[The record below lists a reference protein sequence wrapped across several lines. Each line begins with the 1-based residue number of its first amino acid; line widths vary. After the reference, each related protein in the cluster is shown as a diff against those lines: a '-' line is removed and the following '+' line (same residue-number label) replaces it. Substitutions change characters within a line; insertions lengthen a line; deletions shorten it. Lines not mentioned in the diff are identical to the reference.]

1 MSSPITSGS
10 FAKAL
15 MPGVRKW
22 WGDSYAENS
31 LIWPKMFETETSS
44 KGFEEDVQS
53 TGFGLMPQKPEG
65 TALVYDTASQG
76 FIQRYTH
83 ITYALG
89 FVVTEEAIEDD
100 QYMVI
105 ARKRSRSLGFSM
117 RQTQETVAANVLNR
131 AFSSTY
137 AYGDG
142 KELIA
147 TDHPN
152 FSGGTWSNEL
162 NPAADLSEAALEQLN
177 IQIMN
182 AQDDRGLQINL
193 KARALIVPPSL
204 AFEAHRI
211 LKSVNQNDTANNAI
225 NAMRDMGLFP
235 DGVIVNPH
243 LTDLDAFF
251 VRTNCPDGL
260 MAFKRR
266 AAEVKEDNDFD
277 TSNMKVKGSFRAS
290 WGATDARG
298 VFGSEGA
305 S

>member
-1 MSSPITSGS
+1 MSSPITSGA

-22 WGDSYAENS
+22 WGDSYSENS
-31 LIWPKMFETETSS
+31 LIWPKMFDSETST
-44 KGFEEDVQS
+44 KAFEEDVQS
-53 TGFGLMPQKPEG
+53 TGFGLLPQKPEG

-152 FSGGTWSNEL
+152 FSGGTFSNEL
-162 NPAADLSEAALEQLN
+162 SPAADLSEAALEQLN
-177 IQIMN
+177 IQIMS

-193 KARALIVPPSL
+193 RARSLIVPPAL

-211 LKSVNQNDTANNAI
+211 LKSVNQNDTANNAV
-225 NAMRDMGLFP
+225 NALRDMGLFP

-243 LTDLDAFF
+243 LTDADAFF

-260 MAFKRR
+260 MAFMRR
-266 AAEVKEDNDFD
+266 RSEVKDDNDFD

-290 WGATDARG
+290 WGATDPRG
-298 VFGSEGA
+298 VFGSEGG
-305 S
+305 

>member
-22 WGDSYAENS
+22 WGDSYAENT
-31 LIWPKMFETETSS
+31 LIWPKMFETDTST
-44 KGFEEDVQS
+44 KAFEEDVQS

-105 ARKRSRSLGFSM
+105 AKKRSRALGFSM

-131 AFSSTY
+131 AFSSSYT
-137 AYGDG
+137 YGDG

-152 FSGGTWSNEL
+152 FNGGTWSNEL
-162 NPAADLSEAALEQLN
+162 SPAADLSEAALEQLN

-193 KARALIVPPSL
+193 KARSLIVPPAL

-225 NAMRDMGLFP
+225 NALRDMGLFP
-235 DGVIVNPH
+235 DGVIVNAH
-243 LTDLDAFF
+243 LTDTDAFF

-260 MAFKRR
+260 MAFMRR
-266 AAEVKEDNDFD
+266 RAEVKDDNDFD

-290 WGATDARG
+290 WGATDGRG
-298 VFGSEGA
+298 VYGSEGG
-305 S
+305 

>member
-1 MSSPITSGS
+1 MSSPITSGA

-22 WGDSYAENS
+22 WGDSYTEYP
-31 LIWPKMFETETSS
+31 LIWPKMFQTETST

-53 TGFGLMPQKPEG
+53 TGFGLLAQKPEG
-65 TALVYDTASQG
+65 TAVVYDTASQG

-89 FVVTEEAIEDD
+89 FVVTEEAIDDD

-105 ARKRSRSLGFSM
+105 ARKRSRALGFSM
-117 RQTQETVAANVLNR
+117 RQTQEVVAANVLNR
-131 AFSSTY
+131 AFTAAY

-152 FSGGTWSNEL
+152 FTGGTFSNEL
-162 NPAADLSEAALEQLN
+162 STGADLSEAAIEQLS
-177 IQIMN
+177 IQIMD
-182 AQDDRGLQINL
+182 AQDDRGLRINIMP
-193 KARALIVPPSL
+193 RSLIVPTALS
-204 AFEAHRI
+204 FEAHRI
-211 LKSVNQNDTANNAI
+211 LKSALQNDTGNNAV
-225 NAMRDMGLFP
+225 NAIRDMGMFP
-235 DGVIVNPH
+235 DGIIVNPY
-243 LTDLDAFF
+243 LTDADAWFI
-251 VRTNCPDGL
+251 RTNCPDGL

-266 AAEVKEDNDFD
+266 EPGVAEDNDFD
-277 TSNMKVKGSFRAS
+277 TSNAKFKGSFRAS

-298 VFGSEGA
+298 IYGSMPA
-305 S
+305 